1 MSDLQELEKI
11 LGVQFKDRSLLEVAL
26 THRSY
31 LNENPSI
38 RLPHNERLEFLG
50 DAVLELAVT
59 EHLYTTY
66 DLPEGDLTN
75 LRAAIVRGEML
86 SQVAHVWNLDHFL
99 RLSKGERRD
108 TGKARQYI
116 LANAVE
122 AVIGAIY
129 LDQGYREAQKL
140 VARDVISLLPDVMEK
155 GLHIDAKSR
164 FQELAQERFRQTPI
178 YRVLSE
184 SGPDHAKQFRVSASV
199 GTEQWGEG
207 SGTSKQEAEQAAAR
221 SALKRISSL
230 KKSAGHRGKRSPA
243 RRGFAHGDAGGPA
256 RPRRQKTP

>member
-1 MSDLQELEKI
+1 MSEKDLMDELEKRLDI
-11 LGVQFKDRSLLEVAL
+11 TFRDRSILETAL

-31 LNENPSI
+31 LNEHPDTTGA
-38 RLPHNERLEFLG
+38 HNERLEFLG

-75 LRAAIVRGEML
+75 LRASIVRGDML
-86 SQVAHVWNLDHFL
+86 SKIAQTWELDDYL

-122 AVIGAIY
+122 AIIGALY
-129 LDQGYREAQKL
+129 LDQGYDAAAKL
-140 VARDVISLLPDVMEK
+140 VQRDIISLLPNVLAQ
-155 GLHIDAKSR
+155 GLHIDAKSE
-164 FQELAQERFRQTPI
+164 FQERAQEHFRHTPA

-184 SGPDHAKQFRVSASV
+184 TGPDHQRQFRVGAFLGS
-199 GTEQWGEG
+199 EQWGEG
-207 SGTSKQEAEQAAAR
+207 MGTSKQEAEQMAAR
-221 SALKRISSL
+221 NALARI
-230 KKSAGHRGKRSPA
+230 KKQKSPRGGGSPRTRRS
-243 RRGFAHGDAGGPA
+243 
-256 RPRRQKTP
+256 